1 MKYQTSGGIKKRG
14 KYTRYDN
21 SRSLTVLKQ
30 SGWGLP
36 HLHTALLDVCFSH
49 TVVLFEDTK
58 SFLRSFK
65 RLLQSTSS
73 SRCSCIGS
81 RSDPY
86 DRRHMTCAWILNVAG
101 LIVSTVAA
109 VLMYYFPPRVQLV
122 TEKGEPVVT
131 WTSNA
136 RPEKQSLG
144 KWQARLS
151 KVGPAV
157 LVVGFLM
164 QLTAAFLSP

>member
-1 MKYQTSGGIKKRG
+1 
-14 KYTRYDN
+14 
-21 SRSLTVLKQ
+21 
-30 SGWGLP
+30 
-36 HLHTALLDVCFSH
+36 
-49 TVVLFEDTK
+49 
-58 SFLRSFK
+58 
-65 RLLQSTSS
+65 
-73 SRCSCIGS
+73 
-81 RSDPY
+81 
-86 DRRHMTCAWILNVAG
+86 MTCAWILNVAG

-151 KVGPAV
+151 KVGPAM
-157 LVVGFLM
+157 LAVGFLM